1 MKVKRILPVAALLIA
16 MSTWGQTT
24 NTTCTTTGNTTNCTS
39 TTQPSPYQIGQQI
52 GTAIG
57 NGLNAAMDTP
67 PTMNWRGIKKYCK
80 KHRGESWQQT
90 ARNGQVVGTGQCRA
104 DGSVFADY
112 WR

>member
-1 MKVKRILPVAALLIA
+1 MKLQRILPVTALLIA
-16 MSTWGQTT
+16 VSTWGQTT

-57 NGLNAAMDTP
+57 NGLNAAMDAP

-90 ARNGQVVGTGQCRA
+90 ARNGQLVGTGQCRA
-104 DGSVFADY
+104 DGSVYADY